1 MNELHAAFREEPH
14 DEARLLELIGS
25 RPEFLQQEDDSWE
38 GWLPLHNAARWGAP
52 KAAIIAAL
60 DAYPD
65 AAKTGSRGGYEPLH
79 LAAMGG
85 HQPACE
91 ALLALYP
98 EGAFKKDN
106 NGRTPLAEAREGG
119 YGGIVELILGLPGA
133 REMDEAEQAMRQ
145 AELEALMR
153 PDDEEVRRPMGAVG
167 WASAGLFT
175 I

>member
-1 MNELHAAFREEPH
+1 MNELHTAFREEPH
-14 DEARLLELIGS
+14 DEARLLALIGS
-25 RPEFLQQEDDSWE
+25 RPELLQQEDDSWE

-52 KAAIIAAL
+52 KAAIAAAL

-85 HQPACE
+85 HQHACE
-91 ALLALYP
+91 ALLRLYP

-119 YGGIVELILGLPGA
+119 HGGIVELILGLPGA
-133 REMDEAEQAMRQ
+133 RQMDEAEQAMRQ

-153 PDDEEVRRPMGAVG
+153 PDEEEVSAVVQFRLSWAGA
-167 WASAGLFT
+167 
-175 I
+175 